1 MPSRKS
7 GSMPAFAWPLFLI
20 LAVISLLLL
29 SEPEPQEEI
38 ETPLPPQLY
47 SSAYQLIGT
56 GNRLGTYYPAG
67 NALAEWF
74 NSHLDEKGGV
84 FKAVETNGSID
95 NVRLL
100 LQGRLMMGL
109 AESRIVK
116 EAYDA
121 NASSSLRLIWPLWH
135 DVVHIVKTSKGFE
148 SSTEFPGRLRG
159 FLGQKNSS
167 TFRTSR
173 EILAALGY
181 SVDESSIDLSPDS
194 VLTALSTGKVGF
206 ATIQAG
212 VPNRTVSDALIFH
225 DCTLVNLSPQQ
236 IQKIVAEVATARQ
249 YSLPAGFYGDS
260 QPSIQ
265 TIGLPNVL
273 VTTEKTSA
281 ETVELIID
289 ILVRAS
295 THLKM
300 KHQVISAIPSS
311 PQKALAILQETGVP
325 LHEGVR
331 NWLEKHSPQSNV
343 ADREAANDEN

>member
-1 MPSRKS
+1 MPSRRS
-7 GSMPAFAWPLFLI
+7 GNMPAFAWPFFLLI
-20 LAVISLLLL
+20 AVIALLLL
-29 SEPEPQEEI
+29 SAPEQQEKI
-38 ETPLPPQLY
+38 EAPLPPQLY

-67 NALAEWF
+67 NVLADWF
-74 NSHLDEKGGV
+74 NSHLDENGGV

-109 AESRIVK
+109 VESRIAK
-116 EAYDA
+116 ETYEA

-135 DVVHIVKTSKGFE
+135 DVVHLVKTPERFE
-148 SSTEFPGRLRG
+148 PSTSFPGRLRG

-173 EILAALGY
+173 EILAALDY
-181 SVDESSIDLSPDS
+181 SVAENGVEFSPDS
-194 VLTALSTGKVGF
+194 VLNALATGKIGF

-212 VPNRTVSDALIFH
+212 IPNRTVSDALIFH
-225 DCTLVNLSPQQ
+225 DCTLVNLSQQQ
-236 IQKIVAEVATARQ
+236 IQKILSKVATARQ

-273 VTTEKTSA
+273 VTTDKTPA
-281 ETVELIID
+281 ETVELITD
-289 ILVRAS
+289 ILARAS

-300 KHQVISAIPSS
+300 KHQVIAAIPNS
-311 PQKALAILQETGVP
+311 PEKALAILEETGVP
-325 LHEGVR
+325 LHDGVR
-331 NWLEKHSPQSNV
+331 NWLAKHLPQHNTAQEAV
-343 ADREAANDEN
+343 ADD